1 VAAADLVV
9 LAAEVLGVAE
19 RVESGSGRGTI
30 TFAGMAR
37 YFIEVAYRGTG
48 YSGFQTQENAITIQS
63 ELERCLAVLH
73 RFSFSLTG
81 SSRTDAGVHARQNFF
96 HFDCA
101 QGLHPQLLYKLNAI
115 LPADIVVRHVYRVT
129 DEAHCRFDA
138 MSRQYGYRI
147 YSRKDAFLVDRSYY
161 FPYTLDVDRMQQA
174 ATLLMAYSDFTSF
187 SKRNTQVKN
196 FECRLERSEWVRE
209 GEEWVYRVKANR
221 FLRGM
226 VRALTSTMLL
236 VGRGKI
242 DLPEF
247 QLIIE
252 SKNCE
257 RASFAVP
264 AHGLFL
270 EAVSYPDELLTNCI
284 SFS

>member
-1 VAAADLVV
+1 MALGEEV
-9 LAAEVLGVAE
+9 LAGVV
-19 RVESGSGRGTI
+19 RVESGSGRGTV
-30 TFAGMAR
+30 TFAVMTR
-37 YFIEVAYRGTG
+37 YFLEVAYRGTA

-96 HFDCA
+96 HFDSERD
-101 QGLHPQLLYKLNAI
+101 LHPQLLYKLNAI
-115 LPADIVVRHVYRVT
+115 LPAEVVVRNVYRVSA
-129 DEAHCRFDA
+129 EAHCRFDA
-138 MSRQYGYRI
+138 VSRQYGYRI
-147 YSRKDAFLVDRSYY
+147 YSRKDPFLMDRSYY
-161 FPYTLDVDRMQQA
+161 FPYTLNLHRMQKA
-174 ATLLMAYSDFTSF
+174 ATVLMGYSDFTSF
-187 SKRNTQVKN
+187 SKRNTQVKS
-196 FECRLERSEWVRE
+196 FECRLEQSEWVRE
-209 GEEWVYRVKANR
+209 GEEWVYRVRANR

-236 VGRGKI
+236 VGREKI

-247 QLIIE
+247 QNIIE

-257 RASFAVP
+257 LASFAVP

-270 EAVSYPDELLTNCI
+270 EEVIYPDSLLKNC
-284 SFS
+284 SSLS